1 MAMKR
6 GTITG
11 IVGTIIV
18 AGFSLGA
25 FADVK
30 ENPYQ
35 VIIERNP
42 FGLKPV
48 PPPPEAPKQ
57 EAPVTPPPEI
67 KLTGITGP
75 PLGASPK
82 AFLQVEDKQTKKAE
96 FLRPLAA
103 GEDDKGITI
112 VSIDVEN
119 STVRIRNAGGETTL
133 DFEKNGV
140 KPAASAAPV
149 PPAAGLPLKPG
160 VPVPPPAGLGFNP
173 GNPANAAA
181 AAGRTAI
188 VSGGTTTATPGAV
201 FPNTYGANPATYGA
215 NPAMGGLP
223 QRPLRTDS
231 AVSAVS
237 IGGGAGGQVY
247 NPNPHPVVS
256 QQPAMS
262 RDEAEAR
269 IEAARRMLEQ
279 QNNPQSRILPPTS
292 LGRALN
298 PPPVPGGQ

>member
-1 MAMKR
+1 MKR

-42 FGLKPV
+42 FGLRPV
-48 PPPPEAPKQ
+48 PVQQAPPPPEV
-57 EAPVTPPPEI
+57 PVTPPPEI
-67 KLTGITGP
+67 KLTGITT
-75 PLGASPK
+75 LGATPK
-82 AFLQVEDKQTKKAE
+82 AFLQVEDKQTKKAD
-96 FLRPLAA
+96 FPPPLAA
-103 GEDDKGITI
+103 GETYKEITI
-112 VSIDVEN
+112 VSIDVDN
-119 STVRIRNAGGETTL
+119 STVRIKNAEGETTL

-149 PPAAGLPLKPG
+149 PPPGGMPLKPG
-160 VPVPPPAGLGFNP
+160 VPVPAPGAYGFNPGNP
-173 GNPANAAA
+173 GNPANAAGA
-181 AAGRTAI
+181 GGRTAI
-188 VSGGTTTATPGAV
+188 VSGGGGATATPAGA
-201 FPNTYGANPATYGA
+201 FPNAYGANPAL
-215 NPAMGGLP
+215 GGLP
-223 QRPLRTDS
+223 PRPLRTDS
-231 AVSAVS
+231 PS
-237 IGGGAGGQVY
+237 IVAGGGNQVY
-247 NPNPHPVVS
+247 TPNPQPVVT
-256 QQPAMS
+256 QPPAMS

-269 IEAARRMLEQ
+269 IEAARRMLEN

-298 PPPVPGGQ
+298 PPSPDGK

>member
-1 MAMKR
+1 MKR
-6 GTITG
+6 GTVTG
-11 IVGTIIV
+11 ILGTIII

-35 VIIERNP
+35 VIIDRNP

-67 KLTGITGP
+67 KLTGITT
-75 PLGASPK
+75 LGAAPK

-96 FLRPLAA
+96 FPPPLAA
-103 GEDDKGITI
+103 GESYKDLTV
-112 VSIDVEN
+112 VSIDVDN
-119 STVRIRNAGGETTL
+119 NTVRIKNGDAETTL

-140 KPAASAAPV
+140 KATAAAAPV
-149 PPAAGLPLKPG
+149 PHPGGIPLNPGG
-160 VPVPPPAGLGFNP
+160 VPVPQPGGLGFNP
-173 GNPANAAA
+173 VNPANPAAA
-181 AAGRTAI
+181 SGRTAI
-188 VSGGTTTATPGAV
+188 VSGGATATATPAGG
-201 FPNTYGANPATYGA
+201 FPNTYGANPAF
-215 NPAMGGLP
+215 GGLP

-231 AVSAVS
+231 PAIIA
-237 IGGGAGGQVY
+237 GGGNQVY
-247 NPNPHPVVS
+247 NPNPQPVVS
-256 QQPAMS
+256 QQPVMS

-298 PPPVPGGQ
+298 PPPVPGAK